1 MNPYKKLLTL
11 VLLVVVSGAM
21 AEDGVSKKNNAQSEE
36 EAAARELANPNT
48 AYASLNFKFQN
59 FSGYESGGSS
69 FNTTF
74 QPGLPFPLDN
84 GDKVI
89 FRPAISYMSN
99 DFNIKGQK
107 VDSGVSDI
115 SFDLAYAASFAGDP
129 TNLMAVGVFATVPT
143 GSESL
148 TGDQF
153 AAGPELFLAKL
164 SSKRIVGTL
173 NTHQWGIKNNGT
185 KEDVNRTGIQIL
197 WVEIASG
204 GWTYG
209 STPQMSYDWN
219 TNQAEIPLNL
229 MVSKTTMISG
239 RPWKFSIE
247 ANYYLEKDEK
257 SRPDFMLGFNV
268 SPVVEN
274 KLARLF

>member
-11 VLLVVVSGAM
+11 VLLVAVSGAM

-115 SFDLAYAASFAGDP
+115 SFDLAYATSFAGDP